1 MIAKE
6 LKNSCQS
13 CKTLTT
19 FGENIHLEKYQPYA
33 HAVKKVKFKEE
44 QMIVT
49 MIAKARPV
57 LKIGMQLDSL
67 LSSLP
72 LKKEKLPF

>member
-1 MIAKE
+1 M
-6 LKNSCQS
+6 
-13 CKTLTT
+13 TT

-49 MIAKARPV
+49 AIAKVR
-57 LKIGMQLDSL
+57 
-67 LSSLP
+67 LSVFATWQP
-72 LKKEKLPF
+72 EPAVYV